1 MKVSWK
7 GRTFNQIISKMKK
20 NTSSQTGAN
29 IFIPPPV
36 KQYRREIDTEDNC
49 SRASISLADFFRPG
63 ATIVNSATGAGVH
76 TVDFN
81 LVNDTTEKPIAQ
93 VSTQACAQS
102 CSQSDNAKRR
112 MRSAGAPKQNY
123 YTSTA
128 QYLQNRNIGNSQNNY
143 QYLRIGEPTFRLG
156 IPATIQNVYTP
167 TGINKK
173 SKVAISGCDTDENPL
188 FEYRWI
194 NGDIIPVKA
203 PDGEYDLEDLNLL
216 FHTVQETN
224 KHYLID
230 TFANNSKVHF
240 MKFVYD
246 VASDRIQIQ
255 CSGISL
261 NTYAS
266 DRYSKWTSYL
276 ITVNWEIP
284 EQTQF
289 PNIVLLDNVFLDAI
303 GFETS
308 GYYPPE
314 TFETTS
320 DKYFTNGTISP
331 KMKTRFQPVHYK
343 PNNATFATQG
353 GVSASS
359 FITKLRYNTI
369 TNHTTNYTTPLG
381 KADANALAYNVP
393 PPGYSY
399 KYNLGYSANC
409 VPTSKKNSSTMENCP
424 DTKIRG

>member
-1 MKVSWK
+1 MRVSWK
-7 GRTFNQIISKMKK
+7 GRTFNQIITKMKK
-20 NTSSQTGAN
+20 NTGSQTGEN
-29 IFIPPPV
+29 VFIPPPV
-36 KQYRREIDTEDNC
+36 KQYRREIDTDDNC
-49 SRASISLADFFRPG
+49 SRATISLADFFRPG

-81 LVNDTTEKPIAQ
+81 LVNDATEKPSAQTCAQ
-93 VSTQACAQS
+93 V
-102 CSQSDNAKRR
+102 CSRADNARRR

-123 YTSTA
+123 YTSSA

-143 QYLRIGEPTFRLG
+143 EYLRIGEPTFRTG

-173 SKVAISGCDTDENPL
+173 SKVFISGCDTDEEPL
-188 FEYRWI
+188 FKYRWI

-203 PDGEYDLEDLNLL
+203 PNGEYDLEDLNIL
-216 FHTVQETN
+216 FHATQENN

-230 TFANNSKVHF
+230 SYANNSKVHF

-255 CSGISL
+255 CTGITL
-261 NTYAS
+261 ETYTPE
-266 DRYSKWTSYL
+266 RYYQWTSYL
-276 ITVNWEIP
+276 ITVNWAIP
-284 EQTQF
+284 VQPAF
-289 PNIVLLDNVFLDAI
+289 PNIILLDNVFLDAI
-303 GFETS
+303 GFEIS

-320 DKYFTNGTISP
+320 DKYFTNGSISP

-343 PNNATFATQG
+343 PNNTAFATQG
-353 GVSASS
+353 GVTASS
-359 FITKLRYNTI
+359 FITRLRYNTI

-381 KADANALAYNVP
+381 KADANALAYNIP
-393 PPGYSY
+393 SPGYSY

-409 VPTSKKNSSTMENCP
+409 VPTVKNDIMQNCEKS
-424 DTKIRG
+424 DNKGG

>member
-1 MKVSWK
+1 MRVSWK
-7 GRTFNQIISKMKK
+7 GRTFNQIITKMKK
-20 NTSSQTGAN
+20 NTGLQTGEN

-63 ATIVNSATGAGVH
+63 ATIVNSASGAGVH

-81 LVNDTTEKPIAQ
+81 LVNDATEKPTRQ
-93 VSTQACAQS
+93 VSIQS
-102 CSQSDNAKRR
+102 CARADNARRR

-143 QYLRIGEPTFRLG
+143 QHLRIGDPTFRSG
-156 IPATIQNVYTP
+156 IPATMQNVYTP

-173 SKVAISGCDTDENPL
+173 SKMFISGCDTDEDPL
-188 FEYRWI
+188 FKYRWI
-194 NGDIIPVKA
+194 NGDIIPVKV

-216 FHTVQETN
+216 FHAVQENN

-230 TFANNSKVHF
+230 SYANNSKVHF

-255 CSGISL
+255 CTGITL
-261 NTYAS
+261 ETYTQE
-266 DRYSKWTSYL
+266 RYYKWTSYL

-284 EQTQF
+284 DQTVF
-289 PNIVLLDNVFLDAI
+289 PSIVLLDNVFLDAI
-303 GFETS
+303 GFETP

-314 TFETTS
+314 SFETTS
-320 DKYFTNGTISP
+320 DKYYTNGTISP

-343 PNNATFATQG
+343 PNNTAFATQG
-353 GVSASS
+353 GVDASS
-359 FITKLRYNTI
+359 FITRLRYNTI

-393 PPGYSY
+393 APGYSY

-424 DTKIRG
+424 DTQIHGE

>member
-1 MKVSWK
+1 
-7 GRTFNQIISKMKK
+7 MKK
-20 NTSSQTGAN
+20 NTGSQTGEN
-29 IFIPPPV
+29 VFIPPPV
-36 KQYRREIDTEDNC
+36 KQYRREIDTDDNC

-81 LVNDTTEKPIAQ
+81 LVNDTTEKP
-93 VSTQACAQS
+93 STQSCAQACARAE
-102 CSQSDNAKRR
+102 NARRR

-143 QYLRIGEPTFRLG
+143 EYLRIGEPTFRSG
-156 IPATIQNVYTP
+156 IPATVQNVYTP

-173 SKVAISGCDTDENPL
+173 SKIFISGCDTDEEPL
-188 FEYRWI
+188 FKYKWL

-203 PDGEYDLEDLNLL
+203 PDGEYDLEDLNIL
-216 FHTVQETN
+216 FHAAQEN
-224 KHYLID
+224 KKHYLID
-230 TFANNSKVHF
+230 SYANNSKVYF

-255 CSGISL
+255 CKGITL
-261 NTYAS
+261 ETYTS
-266 DRYSKWTSYL
+266 ERYYQWTSYL
-276 ITVNWEIP
+276 ITVDWAVP
-284 EQTQF
+284 EQTAF
-289 PNIVLLDNVFLDAI
+289 PSIILLDNIFLDAI
-303 GFETS
+303 GFEIS
-308 GYYPPE
+308 GYYPSE

-320 DKYFTNGTISP
+320 DKYFINGTISP

-343 PNNATFATQG
+343 PNNTAFATQG
-353 GVSASS
+353 GVTASS
-359 FITKLRYNTI
+359 FITRVRYNTI

-381 KADANALAYNVP
+381 KADANALAYNIP
-393 PPGYSY
+393 SPGYSY

-409 VPTSKKNSSTMENCP
+409 VPTVKNDIMQNCEKS
-424 DTKIRG
+424 DNKGG

>member
-20 NTSSQTGAN
+20 NTSSQSGEN

-49 SRASISLADFFRPG
+49 SRATISLADFFRPG

-81 LVNDTTEKPIAQ
+81 LVNDATEKPTRQ
-93 VSTQACAQS
+93 VCAQS
-102 CSQSDNAKRR
+102 CARAENAKRR
-112 MRSAGAPKQNY
+112 LRSAGAPKQNY

-143 QYLRIGEPTFRLG
+143 QNLRIGEPTFRLG
-156 IPATIQNVYTP
+156 IPATIQNIYTP

-173 SKVAISGCDTDENPL
+173 SKVAITGCDTDEEPL
-188 FEYRWI
+188 FKYRWI
-194 NGDIIPVKA
+194 NGDIIPVKVS
-203 PDGEYDLEDLNLL
+203 DGEYDLEDLNLL
-216 FHTVQETN
+216 FHAVQETK

-230 TFANNSKVHF
+230 TFANNSKVHL

-246 VASDRIQIQ
+246 VESDRIQIQ
-255 CSGISL
+255 CAGINYTMFS
-261 NTYAS
+261 S
-266 DRYSKWTSYL
+266 DRYYQWTSYL
-276 ITVNWEIP
+276 ITVDWTIP

-289 PNIVLLDNVFLDAI
+289 PSVILLDNVFLDAI
-303 GFETS
+303 GFETP

-353 GVSASS
+353 GVTSSS

-369 TNHTTNYTTPLG
+369 TNSTTNYTTPLG

-409 VPTSKKNSSTMENCP
+409 VPTIKRNQMTFCEDN
-424 DTKIRG
+424 KIHG

>member
-1 MKVSWK
+1 
-7 GRTFNQIISKMKK
+7 MKK
-20 NTSSQTGAN
+20 NTGSQTGEN
-29 IFIPPPV
+29 VFIPPPV
-36 KQYRREIDTEDNC
+36 KQYRREIDTDDNC
-49 SRASISLADFFRPG
+49 SRATISLADFFRPG

-81 LVNDTTEKPIAQ
+81 LVNDATEKPSAQTCAQ
-93 VSTQACAQS
+93 V
-102 CSQSDNAKRR
+102 CSRADNARRR

-123 YTSTA
+123 YTSSA

-143 QYLRIGEPTFRLG
+143 EYLRIGEPTFRTG

-173 SKVAISGCDTDENPL
+173 SKVFISGCDTDEEPL
-188 FEYRWI
+188 FKYRWI

-203 PDGEYDLEDLNLL
+203 PNGEYDLEDLNIL
-216 FHTVQETN
+216 FHATQENN

-230 TFANNSKVHF
+230 SYANNSKVHF

-255 CSGISL
+255 CTGITL
-261 NTYAS
+261 ETYTPE
-266 DRYSKWTSYL
+266 RYYQWTSYL
-276 ITVNWEIP
+276 ITVNWAIP
-284 EQTQF
+284 VQPAF
-289 PNIVLLDNVFLDAI
+289 PNIILLDNVFLDAI
-303 GFETS
+303 GFEIS

-320 DKYFTNGTISP
+320 DKYFTNGSISP

-343 PNNATFATQG
+343 PNNTAFATQG
-353 GVSASS
+353 GVTASS
-359 FITKLRYNTI
+359 FITRLRYNTI

-381 KADANALAYNVP
+381 KADANALAYNIP
-393 PPGYSY
+393 SPGYSY

-409 VPTSKKNSSTMENCP
+409 VPTVKNDIMQNCEKS
-424 DTKIRG
+424 DNKGG

>member
-1 MKVSWK
+1 MRVSWK
-7 GRTFNQIISKMKK
+7 GRTFNQIITKMKK
-20 NTSSQTGAN
+20 NTGLQTGAN
-29 IFIPPPV
+29 IFVPPPV

-63 ATIVNSATGAGVH
+63 ATIVNSASGAGVH

-81 LVNDTTEKPIAQ
+81 LVNDTTEKPSAQ
-93 VSTQACAQS
+93 SCAQS
-102 CSQSDNAKRR
+102 CARAENAKRR

-143 QYLRIGEPTFRLG
+143 QYLRIGDPTFRSG

-173 SKVAISGCDTDENPL
+173 SKMFISGCDTNEDPL
-188 FEYRWI
+188 FKYIWI
-194 NGDIIPVKA
+194 NGDIIPVKV

-216 FHTVQETN
+216 FHTIQENN

-230 TFANNSKVHF
+230 QYANNSKVHF

-255 CSGISL
+255 CSGINY
-261 NTYAS
+261 NTFSS
-266 DRYSKWTSYL
+266 DRYYQWTSYL
-276 ITVNWEIP
+276 VTVNWAIP
-284 EQTQF
+284 EQIQF
-289 PNIVLLDNVFLDAI
+289 PRIVLLDNVFLDAI
-303 GFETS
+303 GFEIS

-320 DKYFTNGTISP
+320 DKYFINGTISP

-343 PNNATFATQG
+343 PNNTAFATQG
-353 GVSASS
+353 GVTSSS
-359 FITKLRYNTI
+359 FITRVRYNTI

-424 DTKIRG
+424 DTKIHG

>member
-1 MKVSWK
+1 
-7 GRTFNQIISKMKK
+7 MKK
-20 NTSSQTGAN
+20 NTGSQTGEN

-36 KQYRREIDTEDNC
+36 KQYRREIDTDDNC
-49 SRASISLADFFRPG
+49 SRATISLADFFRPG
-63 ATIVNSATGAGVH
+63 ATIVNSTSGAGVH

-81 LVNDTTEKPIAQ
+81 LVNDATEKPSAQTCAQ
-93 VSTQACAQS
+93 VCARA
-102 CSQSDNAKRR
+102 DNARRR

-123 YTSTA
+123 YTSSA

-143 QYLRIGEPTFRLG
+143 EYLRIGEPTFRTG

-173 SKVAISGCDTDENPL
+173 SKVFISGCDTDEEPL
-188 FEYRWI
+188 FKYRWI

-203 PDGEYDLEDLNLL
+203 PDGEYDLEDLNIL
-216 FHTVQETN
+216 FHAIQENN

-230 TFANNSKVHF
+230 TYANNSKVHF

-255 CSGISL
+255 CTGITL
-261 NTYAS
+261 ETYTPE
-266 DRYSKWTSYL
+266 RYYQWTSYL
-276 ITVNWEIP
+276 ITVDWAIP
-284 EQTQF
+284 VQPAF
-289 PNIVLLDNVFLDAI
+289 PNIILLDNVFLDAI
-303 GFETS
+303 GFEMS

-320 DKYFTNGTISP
+320 DKYFTNGSISP

-343 PNNATFATQG
+343 PNNTAFAAQG
-353 GVSASS
+353 GVTASS
-359 FITKLRYNTI
+359 FITRLRYNTI
-369 TNHTTNYTTPLG
+369 TNATTNYTTPLG
-381 KADANALAYNVP
+381 KADANALAYNIP
-393 PPGYSY
+393 SPGYSY

-409 VPTSKKNSSTMENCP
+409 VPTVKNDIMQNCEKS
-424 DTKIRG
+424 DNKGG

>member
-1 MKVSWK
+1 MRVSWK
-7 GRTFNQIISKMKK
+7 GRTFNQIITKMKK
-20 NTSSQTGAN
+20 NTGSQTGEN
-29 IFIPPPV
+29 VFIPPPV
-36 KQYRREIDTEDNC
+36 KQYRREIDTDDNC
-49 SRASISLADFFRPG
+49 SRATISLADFFRPG
-63 ATIVNSATGAGVH
+63 ATIVNSATGAGAH

-81 LVNDTTEKPIAQ
+81 LVNDATEKPSAQTCAQ
-93 VSTQACAQS
+93 V
-102 CSQSDNAKRR
+102 CSRADNARRR

-143 QYLRIGEPTFRLG
+143 EYLRIGEPTFRTG

-173 SKVAISGCDTDENPL
+173 SKVFISGCDTDEEPL
-188 FEYRWI
+188 FKYRWI

-203 PDGEYDLEDLNLL
+203 PNGEYDLEDLNIL
-216 FHTVQETN
+216 FHATQENN

-230 TFANNSKVHF
+230 SYANNSKVHF

-255 CSGISL
+255 CTGITL
-261 NTYAS
+261 ETYTPE
-266 DRYSKWTSYL
+266 RYYQWTSYL
-276 ITVNWEIP
+276 ITVNWAIP
-284 EQTQF
+284 VQPAF
-289 PNIVLLDNVFLDAI
+289 PNIILLDNVFLDAI
-303 GFETS
+303 GFEIS

-320 DKYFTNGTISP
+320 DKYFTNGSISP

-343 PNNATFATQG
+343 PNNTAFATQG
-353 GVSASS
+353 GVTASS
-359 FITKLRYNTI
+359 FITRVRYNTI

-381 KADANALAYNVP
+381 KADANALAYNIP
-393 PPGYSY
+393 SPGYSY

-409 VPTSKKNSSTMENCP
+409 VPTVKNDIMQNCEKS
-424 DTKIRG
+424 DNKGG

>member
-1 MKVSWK
+1 MRVSWK

-20 NTSSQTGAN
+20 NTGLQTGAN

-36 KQYRREIDTEDNC
+36 KQYRREIDIEDNC

-81 LVNDTTEKPIAQ
+81 LVNDTTEKPSNQ
-93 VSTQACAQS
+93 SCAQS
-102 CSQSDNAKRR
+102 CSRAENAKRR
-112 MRSAGAPKQNY
+112 LRSTGAPKQNY
-123 YTSTA
+123 YTSRA

-143 QYLRIGEPTFRLG
+143 QYLRIGDPTFRSG
-156 IPATIQNVYTP
+156 IPATIQNIYTP

-173 SKVAISGCDTDENPL
+173 SKMFISGCDTDEEPL
-188 FEYRWI
+188 FKYRWI
-194 NGDIIPVKA
+194 NDDIIPVKV

-216 FHTVQETN
+216 FHAVQENN

-230 TFANNSKVHF
+230 LYANNSKVHF

-255 CSGISL
+255 CTGISL
-261 NTYAS
+261 TNYAA
-266 DRYSKWTSYL
+266 DRYYQWTSYL
-276 ITVNWEIP
+276 ITVDWAIP
-284 EQTQF
+284 EQTAF
-289 PNIVLLDNVFLDAI
+289 PSIVLLDNVFLDAI
-303 GFETS
+303 GFEMP

-320 DKYFTNGTISP
+320 DKYYINGSISP

-343 PNNATFATQG
+343 PNNTAFATQG
-353 GVSASS
+353 SVDASS

-381 KADANALAYNVP
+381 KQMANALAYNVP

-409 VPTSKKNSSTMENCP
+409 VPTIKYNQMTFCEDN
-424 DTKIRG
+424 KIHG